1 MYAWDDKKKQYVSD
15 TPASRIPVK
24 DSAELFDSNNVEGA
38 LAELAGERDAQGITL
53 QDHTGKIE
61 NLSEAVDWLKVNGG
75 GSGGGGAGGIVMPT
89 ITTSDELNQIV
100 PKGQEIVI
108 NVFFASPNLGGGALI
123 VLINNK
129 EAGSYTI
136 KQGMNTINLGK
147 LDALRNKI
155 VVYAKDR
162 ANLMSNDLTYNII
175 NGGVSLTLDFDYY
188 ADYPADKDI
197 LMRYTIDTDQT
208 DIQLDVTV
216 DNNKSS
222 VKCKNGYNEYYFKN
236 LTVGIHAVTVKAV
249 SGQFISETYSF
260 NLVVINS
267 DSLYISS
274 TFGENP
280 TCTLGVPVII
290 DYRISYK
297 DDTAV
302 TIVLTLDGEVNKT
315 LTSKR
320 GSYAWT
326 LNDMTVGSHSYK
338 IDCTLGEE
346 TVSLEGTFVVEQGAY
361 TPLQISKDG
370 LRYQMGCA
378 TRTNRDDDKEQFIYD
393 NGTSQ
398 ITTTL
403 HGFNFE
409 TNGWI
414 NGTLLCTGGAYA
426 EIDYACMEDNAP
438 YGLTVEIDFKAT
450 DTGIQN
456 AKVLEC
462 RDASTNKGF
471 HVALREAMLN
481 SISNEARVYITPDE
495 RTTVSLQIDRQDKF
509 AKIYVN
515 GIITSAF
522 KLSDSGSGVS
532 AVLENFA
539 HNGKIYVGCDKD
551 LGNNSNCE
559 IYDIR
564 VYARKVSN
572 DDIVKNVIAQES
584 DLQKQEEVYNFC
596 FNNNTLPTMRL
607 YSDEVENKVENMTNT
622 NKITMRAVYKSTN
635 TEKYGQ
641 PFELK
646 YCKVYWQGTSSLD
659 FIRKNYNL
667 ELYDDDLKEYY
678 YSPYPNSVKEYLFCL
693 KCDYMESS
701 HARNVGI
708 GNLINK
714 YWYSSKNPAQLKDDM
729 VQTAIQG
736 FPMLLYVNDEFMGVY
751 NFNTDRYSNAS
762 FGYTGDKCLAY
773 EVSANSDTTAGAFM
787 TYDKTKHEGNEIDY
801 YKSDFMCLYPPTRRA
816 GNDTMDEIKAL
827 VTFVDKSSD
836 EEFVTNIN
844 NNVYFNKEYLLR
856 YLIYCYIMGAV
867 DSLGKNMKLAT
878 WDMGKT
884 WYPQIYD
891 CDTTIGLNNEGVLAF
906 TESNIKIEAGVYN
919 TSSSRLWSRLIE
931 LMWADIK
938 TEYAKMRNGNLTL
951 ENLYKCIIDDQM
963 DLIPATYYNSDCE
976 TKYLQF
982 GSLYLKVLH
991 GQGKQQVMEWLR
1003 ARLLYLDTYLEYW
1016 SSTSDFV
1023 KLRSSKEGLVYLD
1036 VEMFDNMFVQVKWR
1050 NTGEAS
1056 DNLAIQIKEV
1066 KRGEVTRFEFTSK
1079 VNTDQEIRIYG
1090 GKYVKSLGELT
1101 NLAPTTIEI
1110 ANAPRLTEVVCHS
1123 ENLKTIDL
1131 SACTNL
1137 QRIDLKDCTGLGV
1150 GDQTTKTLEVMKC
1163 GNLKYVN
1170 CQNTQLQ
1177 GIHLNPNGSNIKEV
1191 WYPKSVQVVSFA
1203 NCPQLEVVG
1212 LEQGHSCKE
1221 LTLTNCPSVK
1231 AFGDLEYNES
1241 VSDNKYSNGWFLS
1254 GVQKIT
1260 LDNSITGVK
1269 SLEVLYPIGLLSITV
1284 KNMPKLES
1292 IKLGVNSPIDYT
1304 SKNNELVTYDYI
1316 GTISKLDDIKIKATN
1331 TPKLKTLYTTGIGRN
1346 NCDTP
1351 FHYETGYCTSYDK
1364 YLNTTNW
1371 VSRTSCFRCKVL
1383 DLSETPIENMFLYVP
1398 VQVLGIKMPTTVK
1411 DIRVS
1416 NMYDFYNS
1424 YRGNAYEEY
1433 LYKDIKGNIG
1443 CTNTAFTNSSTLY
1456 YMAGVYPPYLIP
1468 NVWCNTEANKDY
1480 TPTFDEPTWNFDG
1493 LGEVE
1498 VFDTGLYPQ
1507 GAGNNNYYRD
1517 IKSIKN
1523 NVMNY
1528 TLKNAKIK
1536 GKQFTMSLC
1545 MFTAL
1550 ENVSLDYSEF
1560 TGRSLNYALANINQ
1574 ATQVRVP
1581 TNLNN
1586 VAYYDA
1592 VLLNAKNNGIAWTDA
1607 LTLLYLNN
1615 ITVATQSSGMVLK
1628 EQTDYDT
1635 DGIVI
1640 NNTQANYGVWFQN
1653 SNIKYIKE
1661 FNVAKR
1667 GNPANLL
1674 GSTLIERI
1682 GTIDISGSVEGTGAI
1697 FNNCTSLHW
1706 IDLIKAP
1713 RKSGAN
1719 RLVNGFNNMNIT
1731 SPLKITGANLTGTNL
1746 FRDSSF
1752 KSLDLSECTFTDAL
1766 AYAFYGSTVQEG
1778 SLVLKGKCTDLYY
1791 TFSGLSVPTL
1801 DITGL
1806 DISECTRMGS
1816 TFRNLKTDNLLGL
1829 PSVIPNTVTSC
1840 SSMLEMANIKQAT
1853 PSTIP
1858 TFADGSECTTV
1869 TQMCY
1874 SVKKGALR
1882 LPSVFSIPPK
1892 VTNGITLAFNG
1903 DIEVPE
1909 TFTLDC
1915 SRMEYLMVTAGTI
1928 TLIKSLNLKDFK
1940 FIAPPYTYYKT
1951 AGKEDDYTLQD
1962 FFVDDGDSNSALTNL
1977 RFDLSKYKGTNLGTR
1992 YLLGRTRVPNL
2003 TIENLDLNVM
2013 TGVFTHRSNPY
2024 FLNDFTVA
2032 KACNTRD
2039 VDLTRV
2045 RMAYETY
2052 LKVINECIDEL
2063 DCANKMTHLT
2073 KTTALYLGTTST
2085 SPTSYSG
2092 FFTDYIPVKE
2102 KTKYTLKINDIL
2114 NNVSNG
2120 GTVCIYWYTDIDVPL
2135 KGGINTFS
2143 YADWQSKYG
2152 TAGRE
2157 FNSYVNKIQGKYFRI
2172 GFSSFNNTDLNGM
2185 NKYIDQGTISFKVS
2199 SPTSTPKT
2207 ILLSGLT
2214 NYAGST
2220 SLTKEQKETLTAKA
2234 VVKGWNVTFP

>member
-1 MYAWDDKKKQYVSD
+1 MYVWDDKKKQYVSD

-38 LAELAGERDAQGITL
+38 LAELAGERDAQSITL

-61 NLSEAVDWLKVNGG
+61 NLQENVDWLKVNGG

-222 VKCKNGYNEYYFKN
+222 VTCKNGYNEYYFKN

-326 LNDMTVGSHSYK
+326 LNDMTLGSHSYK
-338 IDCTLGEE
+338 IDCTLGAD

-361 TPLQISKDG
+361 TPLQINKDG

-414 NGTLLCTGGAYA
+414 NGALLCTGGAYA
-426 EIDYACMEDNAP
+426 EIDYACMADNAP

-450 DTGIQN
+450 DTGVQN

-532 AVLENFA
+532 AILENFM
-539 HNGKIYVGCDKD
+539 HEGKIYVGCDKD

-564 VYARKVSN
+564 VYARKVPN
-572 DDIVKNVIAQES
+572 DEIVKNVIAQES
-584 DLQKQEEVYNFC
+584 DLQKQEELFNFC

-607 YSDEVENKVENMTNT
+607 YSDEVENKVENMTQF
-622 NKITMRAVYKSTN
+622 NKITMRAVYTSTN

-659 FIRKNYNL
+659 FIRKNYNI

-678 YSPYPNSVKEYLFCL
+678 YSPYQNGVQEYLFCL

-714 YWYSSKNPAQLKDDM
+714 YWYTSKNPAQLKDEM
-729 VQTAIQG
+729 VQNAVQG

-762 FGYTGDKCLAY
+762 FGYTGDNCLAY
-773 EVSANSDTTAGAFM
+773 EVSANSDTTAGAFFQ
-787 TYDKTKHEGNEIDY
+787 YDATKHEGNELDY

-816 GNDTMDEIKAL
+816 GNDTMDEIISL
-827 VTFVDKSSD
+827 VKFVDKSSD

-856 YLIYCYIMGAV
+856 YLIYCLVMGAV

-878 WDMGKT
+878 WDNGTT

-891 CDTTIGLNNEGVLAF
+891 CDTTMGLNNEGVLAF
-906 TESNIKIEAGVYN
+906 TESNMKIEAGTYN

-931 LMWADIK
+931 LMWADIQA
-938 TEYAKMRNGNLTL
+938 EYTKMRNTTLTL
-951 ENLYKCIIDDQM
+951 ENIYECVINNEM

-982 GSLYLKVLH
+982 GSSYLKVLH

-1003 ARLLYLDTYLEYW
+1003 ARLLYVDTYMEYW
-1016 SSTSDFV
+1016 VTTSDYV
-1023 KLRSSKEGLVYLD
+1023 KLRSSKQGDVYIDL
-1036 VEMFDNMFVQVKWR
+1036 EMFDNMYAQIKWR
-1050 NTGEAS
+1050 NTGNA
-1056 DNLAIQIKEV
+1056 DDAQAIQIKEV
-1066 KRGEVTRFEFTSK
+1066 KKGEVTRFTFKSVTA
-1079 VNTDQEIRIYG
+1079 TDQEIRIYG
-1090 GKYVKSLGELT
+1090 GKYIKSLGELS

-1131 SACTNL
+1131 SSCTNL
-1137 QRIDLKDCTGLGV
+1137 RKVDLKDCTGLGV
-1150 GDQTTKTLEVMKC
+1150 GDQTTKTLEVINC
-1163 GNLKYVN
+1163 GNIKYVN

-1177 GIHLNPNGSNIKEV
+1177 GVHLNPKGSNIKEV
-1191 WYPKSVQVVSFA
+1191 WYPKSVQVVTFS
-1203 NCPQLEVVG
+1203 NCPQLEVIG

-1221 LTLTNCPSVK
+1221 LTLTNCPSVTT
-1231 AFGDLEYNES
+1231 FGDLEYNKS
-1241 VSDNKYSNGWFLS
+1241 VSENTYSNGWFLS
-1254 GVQKIT
+1254 GVQKIS
-1260 LDNSITGVK
+1260 LDNSMTALK
-1269 SLEVLYPIGLLSITV
+1269 NLEILYPIGLISVTV
-1284 KNMPKLES
+1284 KNMPKLQS
-1292 IKLGVNSPIDYT
+1292 IKLGVNSPVEYT
-1304 SKNNELVTYDYI
+1304 TKDNVHGTYDYI
-1316 GTISKLDDIKIKATN
+1316 GNISKLNDVTIKAIN
-1331 TPKLKTLYTTGIGRN
+1331 TPKLKTLYTTGIGRKS
-1346 NCDTP
+1346 CDTP
-1351 FHYETGYCTSYDK
+1351 SWMSSVYMHTDYESY
-1364 YLNTTNW
+1364 LG
-1371 VSRTSCFRCKVL
+1371 VSKGNYVNKAGNFRCKIL
-1383 DLSETPIENMFLYVP
+1383 DLSETPIENLYLYIP
-1398 VQVLGIKMPTTVK
+1398 TEVLGVKIPTTIK
-1411 DIRVS
+1411 GIRVS
-1416 NMYDFYNS
+1416 HYFDYLDNYKGNS
-1424 YRGNAYEEY
+1424 FEKY
-1433 LYKDIKGNIG
+1433 LYMETPGNLG
-1443 CTNTAFTNSSTLY
+1443 VASNGDATLANTAYVWCSPIS
-1456 YMAGVYPPYLIP
+1456 APYLVP
-1468 NVWCNTEANKDY
+1468 NIWCNTASNADY
-1480 TPTFDEPTWNFDG
+1480 EPAFDEPTWNFDG

-1498 VFDTGLYPQ
+1498 VFSTDVYPKGLGSNTFYSTI
-1507 GAGNNNYYRD
+1507 G
-1517 IKSIKN
+1517 SIKN

-1536 GKQFTMSLC
+1536 GKQYAMSLC

-1560 TGRSLNYALANINQ
+1560 KGVSLNYAYSNI
-1574 ATQVRVP
+1574 TQDVTVKVP
-1581 TNLNN
+1581 TNLGS
-1586 VAYYDA
+1586 VKYYDA
-1592 VLLNAKNNGIAWTDA
+1592 VLLNAKNNGIAWNDK
-1607 LTLLYLNN
+1607 LTLMFLNN
-1615 ITVATQSSGMVLK
+1615 LIDCTGSNGMVLK

-1635 DGIVI
+1635 EGIVI
-1640 NNTQANYGVWFQN
+1640 NNTRNNYGSWFKN

-1661 FNVAKR
+1661 FNNKQR
-1667 GNPANLL
+1667 TNPSVLL
-1674 GSTLIERI
+1674 ACASIERI
-1682 GTIDISGSVEGTGAI
+1682 GTLDISGTKDGTGNVI
-1697 FNNCTSLHW
+1697 TTDCTALNR
-1706 IDLIKAP
+1706 IDLIKLPNKTTAT
-1713 RKSGAN
+1713 N
-1719 RLVNGFNNMNIT
+1719 VTNGFGRGVHLDY
-1731 SPLKITGANLTGTNL
+1731 PVKITGANIGGTNL
-1746 FRDSSF
+1746 FRSASF
-1752 KSLDLSECTFTDAL
+1752 KSLDLSEFTFNASFEYTFA
-1766 AYAFYGSTVQEG
+1766 GTKIKEG
-1778 SLVLKGKCTDLYY
+1778 SLIIKGVAKTLHSAFGDG
-1791 TFSGLSVPTL
+1791 FSVPTL
-1801 DITGL
+1801 DISGL
-1806 DISECTRMGS
+1806 DISNCT
-1816 TFRNLKTDNLLGL
+1816 TFRSLFSGGTIGNLIGL
-1829 PSVIPNTVTSC
+1829 PTTVPNSVTDC
-1840 SSMLEMANIKQAT
+1840 SGMFASANISKAT
-1853 PSTIP
+1853 PNTIP
-1858 TFADGSECTTV
+1858 TFDVGSNCTTL

-1874 SVKKGALR
+1874 NCKGSALQV
-1882 LPSVFSIPPK
+1882 PSVYMIPPK
-1892 VTNGITLAFNG
+1892 VTNGISYLFSG
-1903 DIEVPE
+1903 EVVMPE

-1915 SRMEYLMVTAGTI
+1915 GKMEYLVNLVGTLSI
-1928 TLIKSLNLKDFK
+1928 INTNKVKDFT
-1940 FIAPPYTYYKT
+1940 FIAPPYTYLKT
-1951 AGKEDDYTLQD
+1951 VGTENDLSLQE
-1962 FFVDDGDSNSALTNL
+1962 FITGSGTDSLTNL
-1977 RFDLSKYKGTNLGTR
+1977 RFDLSEYKGKKLGTT
-1992 YLLGRTRVPNL
+1992 YFLGDKKIANL
-2003 TIENLDLNVM
+2003 TIDNLDLNVM
-2013 TGVFTHRSNPY
+2013 DMQLVHNSNPV
-2024 FLNDFTVA
+2024 FIKDFTVY
-2032 KACNTRD
+2032 KQGNSRD
-2039 VDLTRV
+2039 VKFLARTR
-2045 RMAYETY
+2045 MTYETY
-2052 LKVINECIDEL
+2052 LKVVTDALALLDSANMISSFDSNGIATIDPAPTQNIKVVMS
-2063 DCANKMTHLT
+2063 DAVFAKMKTYAVTTDNKFSFQV
-2073 KTTALYLGTTST
+2073 KRVKKDGK
-2085 SPTSYSG
+2085 YSG
-2092 FFTDYIPVKE
+2092 VYYQFGQDDTKKDWVVNTYEQDLVVKYE
-2102 KTKYTLKINDIL
+2102 LLISKYNHDKKAEIIGYL
-2114 NNVSNG
+2114 NNAIKTG
-2120 GTVCIYWYTDIDVPL
+2120 D
-2135 KGGINTFS
+2135 
-2143 YADWQSKYG
+2143 
-2152 TAGRE
+2152 
-2157 FNSYVNKIQGKYFRI
+2157 
-2172 GFSSFNNTDLNGM
+2172 
-2185 NKYIDQGTISFKVS
+2185 FKVS
-2199 SPTSTPKT
+2199 LTTAKDSPHT
-2207 ILLSGLT
+2207 ITFGTLT

-2220 SLTKEQKETLTAKA
+2220 SLTTAQKETLTTKA
-2234 VVKGWNVTFP
+2234 VVKGWNVVFV

>member
-1 MYAWDDKKKQYVSD
+1 MYVWDDKKKQYVSD

-38 LAELAGERDAQGITL
+38 LAELAGERDAQSITL

-61 NLSEAVDWLKVNGG
+61 NLQENVDWLKVNGG

-290 DYRISYK
+290 DYRVSYK

-326 LNDMTVGSHSYK
+326 LNDMTLGSHSYK
-338 IDCTLGEE
+338 IDCTLGED

-361 TPLQISKDG
+361 TPLQINKDG

-414 NGTLLCTGGAYA
+414 NGALLCTGGAYA
-426 EIDYACMEDNAP
+426 EIDYACMADNAP

-532 AVLENFA
+532 AVLENFM
-539 HNGKIYVGCDKD
+539 HEGKIYVGCDKD

-572 DDIVKNVIAQES
+572 DEIVKNVIAQES
-584 DLQKQEEVYNFC
+584 DLQKQEELFNFC

-607 YSDEVENKVENMTNT
+607 YSDEVENKVENMTQF
-622 NKITMRAVYKSTN
+622 NKITMRAVYTSTN

-659 FIRKNYNL
+659 FIRKNYNI

-678 YSPYPNSVKEYLFCL
+678 YSPYQNGVQEYLFCL

-714 YWYSSKNPAQLKDDM
+714 YWYTSKNPAQLKDEM
-729 VQTAIQG
+729 VQNAVQG

-762 FGYTGDKCLAY
+762 FGYTGDSCLAY
-773 EVSANSDTTAGAFM
+773 EVSANSDTTAGAFFQ
-787 TYDKTKHEGNEIDY
+787 YDATKHEGNELDY

-816 GNDTMDEIKAL
+816 GNDTMNEIISL
-827 VTFVDKSSD
+827 VKFVDKSSD

-856 YLIYCYIMGAV
+856 YLIYCLVMGAV

-878 WDMGKT
+878 WDNGTT

-891 CDTTIGLNNEGVLAF
+891 CDTTMGLNNEGVLAF
-906 TESNIKIEAGVYN
+906 TESNMKIEAGTYN

-931 LMWADIK
+931 LMWVDIQA
-938 TEYAKMRNGNLTL
+938 EYTKMRNTTLTL
-951 ENLYKCIIDDQM
+951 ENIYECVINNEM

-982 GSLYLKVLH
+982 GSSYLKVLH

-1003 ARLLYLDTYLEYW
+1003 ARLLYVDTYMEYW
-1016 SSTSDFV
+1016 VTTSDYV
-1023 KLRSSKEGLVYLD
+1023 KLRSSKQGDVYIDL
-1036 VEMFDNMFVQVKWR
+1036 EMFDNMYAQIKWR
-1050 NTGEAS
+1050 NTGNA
-1056 DNLAIQIKEV
+1056 DDAQAIQIKEV
-1066 KRGEVTRFEFTSK
+1066 KKGEVTRFTFKSVTA
-1079 VNTDQEIRIYG
+1079 TDQEIRIYG
-1090 GKYVKSLGELT
+1090 GKYIKSLGELS

-1131 SACTNL
+1131 SSCTNL
-1137 QRIDLKDCTGLGV
+1137 RKVDLKDCTGLGV
-1150 GDQTTKTLEVMKC
+1150 GDQTTKTLEVINC

-1177 GIHLNPNGSNIKEV
+1177 GVHLNPKGSNIKEV
-1191 WYPKSVQVVSFA
+1191 WYPKSVQVVTFS
-1203 NCPQLEVVG
+1203 NCPQLEVIG

-1221 LTLTNCPSVK
+1221 LTLTNCPSVTT
-1231 AFGDLEYNES
+1231 FGDLEYNES
-1241 VSDNKYSNGWFLS
+1241 VSENTYSNGWFLS
-1254 GVQKIT
+1254 GVQKIS
-1260 LDNSITGVK
+1260 LDNSMTALK
-1269 SLEVLYPIGLLSITV
+1269 NLEILYPIGLISVTV
-1284 KNMPKLES
+1284 KNMPKLQS
-1292 IKLGVNSPIDYT
+1292 IKLGVNSPVDYT
-1304 SKNNELVTYDYI
+1304 TKDNVHGTYDYI
-1316 GTISKLDDIKIKATN
+1316 GNISKLNDVTIKAIN
-1331 TPKLKTLYTTGIGRN
+1331 TPKLKTLYTTGIGRKS
-1346 NCDTP
+1346 CDTP
-1351 FHYETGYCTSYDK
+1351 SWMHSVYMNTDYET
-1364 YLNTTNW
+1364 YLG
-1371 VSRTSCFRCKVL
+1371 VSKGNYVNKAGNFRCKIL
-1383 DLSETPIENMFLYVP
+1383 DLSETPIENLYLYIP
-1398 VQVLGIKMPTTVK
+1398 TEVLGIKIPTTIK
-1411 DIRVS
+1411 GIRVS
-1416 NMYDFYNS
+1416 HYFDYLDNYKGNS
-1424 YRGNAYEEY
+1424 FEKY
-1433 LYKDIKGNIG
+1433 LYMETPGNLGIASNG
-1443 CTNTAFTNSSTLY
+1443 DATLANTAYVWCSPIS
-1456 YMAGVYPPYLIP
+1456 APYLVP
-1468 NVWCNTEANKDY
+1468 NIWCNTASNADY
-1480 TPTFDEPTWNFDG
+1480 EPTFDEPTWNFDG

-1498 VFDTGLYPQ
+1498 VFSTDVYPKGLGSNTFYSTI
-1507 GAGNNNYYRD
+1507 G
-1517 IKSIKN
+1517 SIKN

-1536 GKQFTMSLC
+1536 GKQFAMSLC

-1560 TGRSLNYALANINQ
+1560 KGVSLNYAYSNI
-1574 ATQVRVP
+1574 TQDVTVKVP
-1581 TNLNN
+1581 TNLGT
-1586 VAYYDA
+1586 VKYYDA

-1615 ITVATQSSGMVLK
+1615 LTVANQSAGMVLK

-1635 DGIVI
+1635 EGITI
-1640 NNTQANYGVWFQN
+1640 KNTKDNYGLWFQN

-1661 FNVAKR
+1661 FNMIRRA
-1667 GNPANLL
+1667 NLANLL
-1674 GSTLIERI
+1674 GCDKLERI
-1682 GTIDISGSVEGTGAI
+1682 GTLDVSSGKQSTGAI
-1697 FNNCTSLHW
+1697 INDVCTSLNR

-1713 RKSGAN
+1713 NKSSGQTP
-1719 RLVNGFNNMNIT
+1719 LINGFNKLHL
-1731 SPLKITGANLTGTNL
+1731 SYPVKITGANLTGTNL
-1746 FRDSSF
+1746 FRDASF
-1752 KSLDLSECTFTDAL
+1752 KSLDLSELTFNGAL
-1766 AYAFYGSTVQEG
+1766 EYVFYGVTIQEG
-1778 SLVLKGKCTDLYY
+1778 SLVMKGICTNLHS
-1791 TFSGLSVPTL
+1791 TFEGLSVPTL
-1801 DITGL
+1801 DITEL
-1806 DISECTRMGS
+1806 NISECTSMRGV
-1816 TFRNLKTDNLLGL
+1816 FNRANIGNLLGL
-1829 PSVIPNTVTSC
+1829 PATIPNTVTAC
-1840 SSMLEMANIKQAT
+1840 SSMFDASNITQAT
-1853 PSTIP
+1853 PNTIP
-1858 TFADGSECTTV
+1858 TFLEGSECTTI

-1874 SVKKGALR
+1874 NVKGGVLQV
-1882 LPSVFSIPPK
+1882 PSVFSIPPK
-1892 VTNGITLAFNG
+1892 VTGDFLNLFNG
-1903 DIEVPE
+1903 DVKMPE
-1909 TFTLDC
+1909 TFTLDF
-1915 SRMEYLMVTAGTI
+1915 SKMEYLLNPTGGG
-1928 TLIKSLNLKDFK
+1928 LNLIRSKDIK
-1940 FIAPPYTYYKT
+1940 DLKVILPPYTYNKT
-1951 AGKEDDYTLQD
+1951 VGTEADTTLQA
-1962 FFVDDGDSNSALTNL
+1962 FLCVSGVSALTNL
-1977 RFDLSKYKGTNLGTR
+1977 RFDLSKYKGTKLGTT
-1992 YLLGRTRVPNL
+1992 YFLGDKKVSNL
-2003 TIENLDLNVM
+2003 TIDNLDLNVM
-2013 TGVFTHRSNPY
+2013 DMQFVHNANPVFIK
-2024 FLNDFTVA
+2024 DFTVA
-2032 KACNTRD
+2032 KQVNSRD
-2039 VDLTRV
+2039 VKFLART

-2052 LKVINECIDEL
+2052 LKVVTDALAEL
-2063 DCANKMTHLT
+2063 DCASIIPPGNLYINSSDSDWLSTDDFTAPITSYGSNKGNKYNLSISSEFYQYLSSLSEKRIKFTWIYDDGSTGGAFYSFTDTTLTHHPGWNNGKGSKGVSKLRLGFCKNADINKLKNYIVKGDVSLT
-2073 KTTALYLGTTST
+2073 LPN
-2085 SPTSYSG
+2085 PTSSPHTIT
-2092 FFTDYIPVKE
+2092 F
-2102 KTKYTLKINDIL
+2102 
-2114 NNVSNG
+2114 
-2120 GTVCIYWYTDIDVPL
+2120 GT
-2135 KGGINTFS
+2135 
-2143 YADWQSKYG
+2143 
-2152 TAGRE
+2152 
-2157 FNSYVNKIQGKYFRI
+2157 
-2172 GFSSFNNTDLNGM
+2172 
-2185 NKYIDQGTISFKVS
+2185 
-2199 SPTSTPKT
+2199 
-2207 ILLSGLT
+2207 LT
-2214 NYAGST
+2214 NYAGTTALST
-2220 SLTKEQKETLTAKA
+2220 AEKENITNKA
-2234 VVKGWNVTFP
+2234 IVKGWNVVFV